1 MPSPAPH
8 PGLSQKR
15 ADPGGG
21 IVHSAEVVHGAPR
34 PPALPPEL
42 ELPLAPLDP
51 LDPLAPLLLDAL
63 ALVAPPAPLLLDV
76 LAPPA
81 PPAPLLLD
89 APPPLPDEDERED
102 DEDESPADV
111 VVGPVVEGP
120 LSPHPRRS
128 EDIPV
133 RTETSARREAKR
145 GTRGMIAIVPP
156 SPDRPA
162 RT

>member
-8 PGLSQKR
+8 PGLSQKSP
-15 ADPGGG
+15 ALGGG
-21 IVHSAEVVHGAPR
+21 IVQSAEVVHGSPR
-34 PPALPPEL
+34 PPALPPVL
-42 ELPLAPLDP
+42 ELLPLPAL
-51 LDPLAPLLLDAL
+51 LDPLAVLLLVALAVLVVPVPLLLDA
-63 ALVAPPAPLLLDV
+63 

-89 APPPLPDEDERED
+89 ALPPLPDDEVVEVGGAPPADD
-102 DEDESPADV
+102 DEV
-111 VVGPVVEGP
+111 PVAFGP

-128 EDIPV
+128 ADMPA

-145 GTRGMIAIVPP
+145 GTRGMVAIVPP
-156 SPDRPA
+156 PPDRLA